1 MWSLEEVLRFPRG
14 AHSPGSRTIIDM
26 KLKTL
31 VAVIAAVIGIGAS
44 AQAYRMASSPSSD
57 VATVAKTTS
66 ADKVGAPK
74 VKVPHIVPETKFV
87 WAPCEAPAVL
97 QGKKCV
103 TELVQTVTLPSSGGS
118 SSGGHHSEPAEH
130 NGGNNQGDDDANEPS
145 DPPGDDDDDDD
156 HDHDDD
162 GGEHEDP
169 PGNDD

>member
-1 MWSLEEVLRFPRG
+1 
-14 AHSPGSRTIIDM
+14 M

-44 AQAYRMASSPSSD
+44 AQAYRMASAPSSD

-66 ADKVGAPK
+66 ADKASAPK

-103 TELVQTVTLPSSGGS
+103 TEVVQTVTLPSSGGS

-130 NGGNNQGDDDANEPS
+130 GGGNDHGDDHTNEPG
-145 DPPGDDDDDDD
+145 DPPGDDHGDDDD
-156 HDHDDD
+156 HDHG

>member
-1 MWSLEEVLRFPRG
+1 LTFPRG
-14 AHSPGSRTIIDM
+14 AHSPGSRTIVVM

-66 ADKVGAPK
+66 SDKASAPK

-103 TELVQTVTLPSSGGS
+103 TEVVQTVTLPSSGGS
-118 SSGGHHSEPAEH
+118 SSGGGHHSEPAEH
-130 NGGNNQGDDDANEPS
+130 SGGNDNGDDDANEPS
-145 DPPGDDDDDDD
+145 DPPSDDGEDDD
-156 HDHDDD
+156 HGDDD

>member
-1 MWSLEEVLRFPRG
+1 MHSLEEVLRFPRG

-44 AQAYRMASSPSSD
+44 AQAYRMASAPSSD

-66 ADKVGAPK
+66 PDKASAPK
-74 VKVPHIVPETKFV
+74 VKVPHIVPETRFV

-103 TELVQTVTLPSSGGS
+103 TEVVQTVTLPSSGGS
-118 SSGGHHSEPAEH
+118 TGGGGHHSEPAEH
-130 NGGNNQGDDDANEPS
+130 GGGGGNDDGGTEPS
-145 DPPGDDDDDDD
+145 DPPSDDHGDDDDD
-156 HDHDDD
+156 DDD

>member
-145 DPPGDDDDDDD
+145 DPPGDDEDDDD

>member
-1 MWSLEEVLRFPRG
+1 MTFPRG
-14 AHSPGSRTIIDM
+14 AHSPGSRTIVVM

-66 ADKVGAPK
+66 PDKASAPK

-103 TELVQTVTLPSSGGS
+103 TEVVQTVTLPSSGGS

-130 NGGNNQGDDDANEPS
+130 GGGNDNGDDANEPS
-145 DPPGDDDDDDD
+145 DPPSDDSGEDDD
-156 HDHDDD
+156 HGDD